1 MIAGG
6 GITAESGSLVLATRM
21 IGQAGNLARL
31 RQWRDSMPGNSYIF
45 AGAKGSGRRS
55 LARVWAQQLL
65 CEDGTG
71 CGRCRSCR
79 LHYRFSHP
87 DCTVF
92 EADPDSSLIPVARV
106 RSEISGDI
114 LTLPTVGERRVFI
127 IDADALNEAGQNAL
141 LKTLEEPP
149 VWAVI
154 ILIVTVPERLL
165 PTIRSRCVLLRM
177 EPYTAAEVEAIVA
190 TLPTEGGTKERA
202 TDTTQLWR
210 RLDAG
215 QRKFLLNL
223 TDNSPGQII
232 PLITDGDFGAIYNGT
247 RDVFRTLLTG
257 GLTDLLVDCAAF
269 FKEQRDSL
277 SLIFQLLAARLRDF
291 MLFAAVAERTASEEQ
306 GMPAADTAA
315 RTPLPADKD
324 FIFARERDE
333 MQRLWEK
340 QRSSTLRIGRALS
353 LLNKAETAIANNAGF
368 DIAIS
373 NLLLQLRKELTNAHS
388 G

>member
-1 MIAGG
+1 
-6 GITAESGSLVLATRM
+6 
-21 IGQAGNLARL
+21 
-31 RQWRDSMPGNSYIF
+31 MPGNSYIF